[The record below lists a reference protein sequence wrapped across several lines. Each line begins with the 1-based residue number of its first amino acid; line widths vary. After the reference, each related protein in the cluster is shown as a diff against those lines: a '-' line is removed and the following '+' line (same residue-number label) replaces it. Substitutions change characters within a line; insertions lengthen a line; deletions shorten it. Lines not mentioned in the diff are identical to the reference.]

1 MIDFYGW
8 NTSNGRKIAIL
19 LEELGVEFNY
29 RPVDI
34 GAGEQ
39 FSDEFKKLNPNAKI
53 PVIVDHQGPN
63 GQAITVFESGAIMV
77 YLAEKVASPLF
88 PSDAV
93 QRSGVMQWL
102 MFQMGGVGPMFGQA
116 LHFYKYSDE
125 KHPYSI
131 DRYMGE
137 LHRLIGVMDQ
147 HLSQNTFF
155 AGDYSIADT
164 AIYPWIA
171 RHEWYDWTGA
181 NTPIFNAG
189 LTKCPS
195 GPPCRKRCNGL
206 VQVSPLDGKNEWR
219 NDHDQEVFF
228 HITKEERHNE
238 II

>member
-19 LEELGVEFNY
+19 LEELGIEFNY

-34 GAGEQ
+34 TAGEQ

-53 PVIVDHQGPN
+53 PVIVDHQGPD

-93 QRSGVMQWL
+93 RRTEVMQWL

-155 AGDYSIADT
+155 AGDYSIADI

-171 RHEWYDWTGA
+171 RHEWYDLDWSKYP
-181 NTPIFNAG
+181 NLQRWFD
-189 LTKCPS
+189 
-195 GPPCRKRCNGL
+195 
-206 VQVSPLDGKNEWR
+206 QVS
-219 NDHDQEVFF
+219 
-228 HITKEERHNE
+228 ERPAVQKALQW
-238 II
+238 ISAGIASGRQIRAAQ